1 MHVLGRALAR
11 RTPAAKSQGAR
22 LHLSH
27 MVPSRAEV
35 RFCMDGDA
43 GPASDCAATLQL
55 DDGRKVVYFD
65 SEQLEQFPVPCG
77 PHPGARPDKISSDE
91 Q

>member
-1 MHVLGRALAR
+1 
-11 RTPAAKSQGAR
+11 
-22 LHLSH
+22 
-27 MVPSRAEV
+27 
-35 RFCMDGDA
+35 MDGDA

>member
-1 MHVLGRALAR
+1 
-11 RTPAAKSQGAR
+11 
-22 LHLSH
+22 
-27 MVPSRAEV
+27 
-35 RFCMDGDA
+35 MDGDA

-65 SEQLEQFPVPCG
+65 LEQLERQFSVPCG
-77 PHPGARPDKISSDE
+77 PHPGARPDKISSDV